1 MAVFH
6 TELIQKIY
14 KALLIL
20 ECLTTL
26 FMMIYDSGKSWISQ
40 NSTSW
45 YPWTVAVKQS
55 KTREDKR

>member
-1 MAVFH
+1 MAAFH

-26 FMMIYDSGKSWISQ
+26 FMMIYDSGK
-40 NSTSW
+40 
-45 YPWTVAVKQS
+45 
-55 KTREDKR
+55 

>member
-1 MAVFH
+1 MAAFH

-40 NSTSW
+40 NSKSW
-45 YPWTVAVKQS
+45 YPWTIAVKQS